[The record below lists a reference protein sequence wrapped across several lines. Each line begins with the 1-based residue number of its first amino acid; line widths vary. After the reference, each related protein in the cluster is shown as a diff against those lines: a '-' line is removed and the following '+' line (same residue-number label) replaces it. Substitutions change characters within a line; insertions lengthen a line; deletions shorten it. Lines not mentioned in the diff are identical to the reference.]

1 MELVN
6 VKLENDGKSVTILD
20 QTRLPNEILYEKITT
35 AEQTF
40 DAIKKLKV
48 RGAPAIG
55 IFAAM
60 GLAVCANGIY
70 EDGEE
75 FVESIERTA
84 EYINCAR
91 PTAVNLS
98 WALKRMVGAAKENCG
113 KSRAEMLE
121 ILKNEALKIQNEDIK
136 TCKKISQYGL
146 QLVKS
151 GDGILTHCNAGP
163 LATSKYG
170 TGLGPIILGLE
181 QGMSFSCYV
190 DETRPLLQGARI
202 TALELKNAGADV
214 TLICDNMAAAVMK
227 QGKINAVFVGCD
239 RVASNGDTANKIGT
253 SAAAIIAKHYNVP
266 FYVFC
271 PSSTVDFNCET
282 GDDIRIEL
290 RNGDEIREMYFKE
303 PAAPEVECY
312 NPSFDVTD
320 SSLITAIVTEKGVCY
335 PPFKESLK
343 QTLVKMHENT

>member
-1 MELVN
+1 MELFN

-20 QTRLPNEILYEKITT
+20 QTRLPNVIVYEKITT
-35 AEQTF
+35 AEEVF

-60 GLAVCANGIY
+60 GLSVCAKGIY
-70 EDGEE
+70 DDGEE
-75 FVESIERTA
+75 FVNSLEKIA

-98 WALKRMVGAAKENCG
+98 WALNRMVGVAKGNFQ
-113 KSRAEMLE
+113 KTRAEILE
-121 ILKNEALKIQNEDIK
+121 ALENEALKIQKEDIEV
-136 TCKKISQYGL
+136 CEKISNYGL
-146 QLVKS
+146 SLVKS

-170 TGLGPIILGLE
+170 TGLGPIVLGLE
-181 QGMSFSCYV
+181 QGMNFSCYV

-214 TLICDNMAAAVMK
+214 TLICDNMVSTVMK

-239 RVASNGDTANKIGT
+239 RVAANGDTANKIGT
-253 SAAAIIAKHYNVP
+253 STAAIVAKHYNVP

-271 PSSTVDFNCET
+271 PSSTVDFSCKT
-282 GDDIRIEL
+282 GDDIKIEL
-290 RNGDEIREMYFKE
+290 RNGDEIRKMYFNT
-303 PAAPEVECY
+303 PSAPEVECY

-320 SSLITAIVTEKGVCY
+320 NSLITAIVTEKGVCY
-335 PPFKESLK
+335 PPFKESLYEA
-343 QTLVKMHENT
+343 LVKMH